1 MRITYGKNVYD
12 NEEIKAVVNQLK
24 KSTQMGKSVR
34 TLKKKF
40 LKYFQKNLV

>member
-34 TLKKKF
+34 TFEKKISKIF
-40 LKYFQKNLV
+40 